1 MRNLNEKLA
10 EVELQHHTQS
20 YANKLDFESR
30 SHEKPSFRINERSLV
45 FALCTSCCFHI
56 KFDGIFSQSER

>member
-1 MRNLNEKLA
+1 MRNLDEKLA

-20 YANKLDFESR
+20 YANKLDFES
-30 SHEKPSFRINERSLV
+30 SEKPSFRINEQSLV
-45 FALCTSCCFHI
+45 FALCTSCCLHI